1 MRRQKKESV
10 GAPLP
15 TIREESFDAEL
26 SSLYVLYQ
34 IEKELHQDRLDLVET
49 LHGYGEQLQGYLER
63 LERYLGQALRLLE
76 AQGPVGK
83 KALEELKR
91 SCPAQAALIGT
102 ALRAVPLQ

>member
-1 MRRQKKESV
+1 M

-15 TIREESFDAEL
+15 VIKEESCNTEL
-26 SSLYVLYQ
+26 SSLFILYQ
-34 IEKELHQDRLDLVET
+34 IEKELSQDRLDLVET